1 MGNPNTKQI
10 KLDNFV
16 KFPNDLK
23 IAPVNTQMDKEA
35 CELEKGGLKLVSK
48 HNLELKDK
56 NLLINA
62 ILDHFLLRALDNRSV
77 IEIIKEMS
85 LYYAKKGKTIFKQGA
100 PSGMFYVLRQG
111 SVNLILNG
119 EIKQVIKKSGVFGD
133 TSLIYNTDRDY
144 TITTLEECF
153 MWTIEK
159 RNFKKILEYITNIT
173 YDDTNKSVNNLALFK
188 IIDIGEKSKIIKD
201 FYRETHIPGRPIY
214 IKGQISNCIY
224 IIKDGFV
231 DIKDGKKVVKT
242 LKEGDY
248 FGDLSVIGLTN
259 RIMDAEAKEKTHLY
273 SISVS
278 NLEKILGENF
288 RTNYML
294 SLIKIAFFKTENFKN
309 LNFDFLDEIMQFFKF
324 RFYSKQT
331 EILRAGD
338 LKSKRIIIP
347 IDGELLDSSNDKVI
361 CDKNTMLFDKE
372 IYNDDKTELKYSIY
386 CSSLCIIAKAK
397 TSDIEKK
404 YKCTLK
410 ELIERSSKIEQLK
423 KVALFKNLSKDKFNL
438 LAKKIKTEFIPDKQN
453 VITQGEEGTRF
464 YIIKKGLVAIYVN
477 KKYIRTMNENEYLGE
492 RALFFKEPRSA
503 TAKAHGDCEV
513 YYLEKEDF
521 ETVIEKNLKDYLIN
535 RIYLQDDSI
544 TLDQLTYLISLGS
557 GSYGNVSLVKTT
569 KKNYLYAIKNIS
581 IKQTLYNNLTANIE
595 LEKSILLSIDHPF
608 IVKLV
613 KTLKDDKFL
622 YFLMDYIRGKELF
635 DVIRDIDILSKS
647 QTLFYGASIMLAVK
661 YLHERK
667 CIYRDIK
674 PENIMVTENGY
685 IKIIDFGTAKILKDG
700 RTQTTMG
707 TPHYMAPEMILGGGY
722 SFEVDYWAIAVC
734 MYEFICGEVP
744 FGDKSEDPMEI
755 YLAVKNE

>member
-173 YDDTNKSVNNLALFK
+173 YDDTNKSVNNLPLFK

-372 IYNDDKTELKYSIY
+372 IFNDDKTELKYSIY
-386 CSSLCIIAKAK
+386 CSSLCIVAKAK

-438 LAKKIKTEFIPDKQN
+438 LANKIKTEFIPDKQN

-613 KTLKDDKFL
+613 KTLKDDRFL

-667 CIYRDIK
+667 CVYRDIK

>member
-173 YDDTNKSVNNLALFK
+173 YDDTNKSVNNLPLFK

-372 IYNDDKTELKYSIY
+372 IFNNDQTELKYSIY
-386 CSSLCIIAKAK
+386 CSSLCIVAKAK

-438 LAKKIKTEFIPDKQN
+438 LANKIKTEFIPDKQN

-667 CIYRDIK
+667 CVYRDIK

>member
-173 YDDTNKSVNNLALFK
+173 YDDTNKSVNNLPLFK

>member
-173 YDDTNKSVNNLALFK
+173 YDDTNKSVNNLPLFK

-386 CSSLCIIAKAK
+386 CSSLCIVAKAK

-438 LAKKIKTEFIPDKQN
+438 LANKIKTEFIPDKQN

>member
-438 LAKKIKTEFIPDKQN
+438 LANKIKTEFIPDKQN

-613 KTLKDDKFL
+613 KTLKDYKFL

>member
-85 LYYAKKGKTIFKQGA
+85 LYYAKKGKTIFKQGS
-100 PSGMFYVLRQG
+100 PSGMVYVLRQG

-173 YDDTNKSVNNLALFK
+173 YDDTNKSVNNLPLFK

-372 IYNDDKTELKYSIY
+372 IFNNDQTELKYSIY
-386 CSSLCIIAKAK
+386 CSSLCIVAKAK

-438 LAKKIKTEFIPDKQN
+438 LANKIKTEFIPDKQN

-667 CIYRDIK
+667 CIYSDIK

>member
-173 YDDTNKSVNNLALFK
+173 YDDTNKSVNNLPLFK

-372 IYNDDKTELKYSIY
+372 IFNNDQTELKYSIY
-386 CSSLCIIAKAK
+386 CSSLCIVAKAK

-438 LAKKIKTEFIPDKQN
+438 LANKIKTEFIPDKQN

-613 KTLKDDKFL
+613 KTLKDDRFL

>member
-173 YDDTNKSVNNLALFK
+173 YDDTNKSVNNLPLFK

-372 IYNDDKTELKYSIY
+372 IFNNDQTELKYSIY
-386 CSSLCIIAKAK
+386 CSSLCIVAKAK

-438 LAKKIKTEFIPDKQN
+438 LANKIKTEFIPDKQN

-521 ETVIEKNLKDYLIN
+521 ETVIEKKLKDYLIN

-595 LEKSILLSIDHPF
+595 LEKSILLSIEHPF